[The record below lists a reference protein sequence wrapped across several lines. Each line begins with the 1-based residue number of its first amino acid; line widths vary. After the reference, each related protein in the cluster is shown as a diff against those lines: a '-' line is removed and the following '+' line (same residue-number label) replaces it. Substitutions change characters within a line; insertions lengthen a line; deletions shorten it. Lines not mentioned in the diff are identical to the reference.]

1 MESSWLGGQFST
13 KKARVTC
20 LWRCGACCL
29 RRTVRRHCYTRRGF
43 SGASAVKN
51 LPAVQEPQETWV
63 RSLGQEE
70 HPPEEGM
77 ATGFST
83 LAWRIP
89 WTEESGGLQSKGLQR
104 AGPD

>member
-1 MESSWLGGQFST
+1 MKGSSVQRRPGSPAYGGAERAVSGEQ
-13 KKARVTC
+13 R
-20 LWRCGACCL
+20 
-29 RRTVRRHCYTRRGF
+29 VRRHRYTGRGF

-51 LPAVQEPQETWV
+51 LPAMQEPQETWV

-83 LAWRIP
+83 PAWRTP
-89 WTEESGGLQSKGLQR
+89 RTEESGELQSKGLQR

>member
-1 MESSWLGGQFST
+1 MIVKEYHRKWAKDASILQRHKGSANCLGG
-13 KKARVTC
+13 
-20 LWRCGACCL
+20 
-29 RRTVRRHCYTRRGF
+29 GF
-43 SGASAVKN
+43 LSGSAVKN
-51 LPAVQEPQETWV
+51 LPAMQEPQETWV

-83 LAWRIP
+83 PAWRTP
-89 WTEESGGLQSKGLQR
+89 RTEESGELQSKGLQR